1 MDKNKIAEHLY
12 DIVNLYSDFKEDNIN
27 HEHEKIEFNFPE
39 AAAKDTIN
47 ITDNPS
53 VINNSHDQE
62 EIKAGKKKIIE
73 TAEKIIK
80 CSECILYNNSKKVP
94 GIGKIFSDIFV
105 ITDPVT
111 DEEENYGFPLVG
123 ESGDFFKKWMN
134 AININSGDVFIT
146 NLLKC
151 VPKNTKI
158 TKEIIESCWN
168 YIDIQLDIIKPKII
182 LTLGQLALSSV

>member
-62 EIKAGKKKIIE
+62 EIKAGKKK
-73 TAEKIIK
+73 
-80 CSECILYNNSKKVP
+80 S
-94 GIGKIFSDIFV
+94 
-105 ITDPVT
+105 
-111 DEEENYGFPLVG
+111 
-123 ESGDFFKKWMN
+123 
-134 AININSGDVFIT
+134 
-146 NLLKC
+146 
-151 VPKNTKI
+151 
-158 TKEIIESCWN
+158 
-168 YIDIQLDIIKPKII
+168 
-182 LTLGQLALSSV
+182 